1 MAEFTVTGL
10 DDGSFM
16 IVTGSG
22 VELHDLRHM
31 EEVARDQQFDVKFD
45 NVTDN
50 LGVLSIAGPLSKN
63 VFAKTLNDDNL
74 VDNWKFLD
82 AKKVKLPRSF
92 LKKYLCN

>member
-31 EEVARDQQFDVKFD
+31 EEVARDQKFDVKLD

-63 VFAKTLNDDNL
+63 VFAKALNDDNL

-82 AKKVKLPRSF
+82 AKKVSTFKL
-92 LKKYLCN
+92 